1 MDIDYFPY
9 NEPTYKGKI
18 IFPSEDKTIKKT
30 DDKEKKI
37 IVILKNKNE

>member
-18 IFPSEDKTIKKT
+18 IFPSEDKTIKK
-30 DDKEKKI
+30 EIKK
-37 IVILKNKNE
+37 